1 VNSQRGKM
9 TKELIRRGFT
19 PAIAEGTPTHRDGN
33 HLDQVW
39 VKNVDIV
46 KAVLAE
52 EMLEWSDHRLI
63 KLVVGGEV
71 THRKDNVEV

>member
-1 VNSQRGKM
+1 
-9 TKELIRRGFT
+9 
-19 PAIAEGTPTHRDGN
+19 
-33 HLDQVW
+33 